1 MGIVFG
7 YVSLICFL
15 FMAVK
20 AITHR
25 CNWKKADGFLMRFHK
40 LICGLLIISCFMHV
54 ILVSPV
60 LGTRNI
66 FVIITGIASVA
77 AMILL
82 IIFCHMIREKD
93 KKMLWHRVLTIIM
106 GLCIV
111 GHIVVYAI
119 DFNQYQKNVSGIT
132 FENVDLKTIQDGIY
146 EGEYDA
152 GYIYAKVEVEII
164 NGEIVFVDLL
174 EHRNERGK
182 AAEKVLNDIIAENKV
197 DVDAVTGATNSS
209 NVIKKAV
216 ENAIRSSYAGG

>member
-1 MGIVFG
+1 M
-7 YVSLICFL
+7 Y
-15 FMAVK
+15 
-20 AITHR
+20 
-25 CNWKKADGFLMRFHK
+25 
-40 LICGLLIISCFMHV
+40 
-54 ILVSPV
+54 P
-60 LGTRNI
+60 
-66 FVIITGIASVA
+66 
-77 AMILL
+77 
-82 IIFCHMIREKD
+82 
-93 KKMLWHRVLTIIM
+93 
-106 GLCIV
+106 
-111 GHIVVYAI
+111 
-119 DFNQYQKNVSGIT
+119 
-132 FENVDLKTIQDGIY
+132 IQDGIY